1 MPTTDHWPMLA
12 LRVTTPRLE
21 LRLPD
26 TDELAV
32 LADLAAEGLHPPE
45 EMPFLVPWTDQPPA
59 ERARSVLRY
68 HWLRRADW
76 SPENWSLQLAVF
88 VDGEPAGVQDVYAR
102 DFAVLR
108 EVGTGSWLGARYQG
122 KGIGTEMRVAAL
134 HLAFAGLGAV
144 EAVSGAFDHN
154 AASLRVSEKLG
165 YERDGVQRFAIRGRP
180 ATEVRL
186 RLSRER
192 WEAAAPAFD
201 VPVAVHGLAPCL
213 PLLGA
218 APAEA

>member
-1 MPTTDHWPMLA
+1 M
-12 LRVTTPRLE
+12 TTPRLE

-26 TDELAV
+26 PEELAA

-59 ERARSVLRY
+59 ERARSVLQH

-76 SPENWSLQLAVF
+76 TPENWALHLAVF
-88 VDGEPAGVQDVYAR
+88 AEGRAVGLQDVSAEH
-102 DFAVLR
+102 FAVLR
-108 EVGTGSWLGARYQG
+108 QVGTGSWLGRRYQG
-122 KGIGTEMRVAAL
+122 LGIGTEMRAAVL

-180 ATEVRL
+180 ATEIRL
-186 RLSRER
+186 RLPRER
-192 WEAAAPAFD
+192 WAAAARALE
-201 VPVAVHGLAPCL
+201 VPVTVSGLEPCL
-213 PLLGA
+213 PLFGA
-218 APAEA
+218 AAGPTAGPAA